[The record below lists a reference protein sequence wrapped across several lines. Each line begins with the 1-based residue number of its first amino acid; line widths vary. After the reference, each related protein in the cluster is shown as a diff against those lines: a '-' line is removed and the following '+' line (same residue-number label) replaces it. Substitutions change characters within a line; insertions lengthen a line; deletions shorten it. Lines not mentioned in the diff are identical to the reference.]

1 MLTLNLVADCDNQR
15 ENKIYYIY
23 NRFAGLMYHVAF
35 EVIQNKDLAEDVV
48 QDTYIRILKDID
60 KIRIDNDAEL
70 SQFIRLITYSQAV
83 DFLRKWDRRGITQEE
98 LMEEQSSDSDVKS
111 LEEIVIT
118 HETVDKV
125 VSALTNMHSMYR
137 VPLTLQYKGYS
148 MNEIARALG
157 LSVAA
162 VKTRIHRAR
171 QILLTI
177 AKEE

>member
-1 MLTLNLVADCDNQR
+1 MLTLNLVADCDNER
-15 ENKIYYIY
+15 ENKIHYIY
-23 NRFAGLMYHVAF
+23 NRFSGLMYHVAF

-48 QDTYIRILKDID
+48 QDTYMRIIKDID
-60 KIRIDNDAEL
+60 KIRTDNEAEL

-83 DFLRKWDRRGITQEE
+83 DFLRKWDRQGFSQVE
-98 LMEEQSSDSDVKS
+98 LMEEQCSDTDVKS
-111 LEEIVIT
+111 LEEIIIT

-125 VSALTNMHSMYR
+125 VSALTNMHAMYR

-148 MNEIARALG
+148 MNEIAKALG